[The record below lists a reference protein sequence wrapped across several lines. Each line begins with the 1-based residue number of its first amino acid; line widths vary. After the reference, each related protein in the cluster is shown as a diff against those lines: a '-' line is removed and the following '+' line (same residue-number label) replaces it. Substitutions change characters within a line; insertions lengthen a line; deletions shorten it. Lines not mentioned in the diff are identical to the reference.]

1 MITQSRLIES
11 PPQLPASLR
20 NRTCVYCG
28 RPLSPDNRT
37 RIAADFWRHEPVRC
51 SGLDNAISTAVLAG
65 AGRAAEEKSGDR
77 PSAKP
82 RPLGAIS
89 SKQAGQ
95 SIAKASA
102 LGYAPPRHD
111 RLCGCGSEPCAFI

>member
-1 MITQSRLIES
+1 M
-11 PPQLPASLR
+11 
-20 NRTCVYCG
+20 
-28 RPLSPDNRT
+28 
-37 RIAADFWRHEPVRC
+37 RC

-77 PSAKP
+77 PSAQP

-102 LGYAPPRHD
+102 LGYAPR
-111 RLCGCGSEPCAFI
+111 GTIVCAAAAQSPAPSFDYYHPLHRRMKITVVVNRVG